1 MGDFSK
7 DVMMIAALQQQPD
20 QQQQQQPESE
30 YLLDAARKLCLAFS
44 DFLRYVE
51 PDCSEP
57 RQNLFSAVG
66 KIGEA
71 GNEVIRNIN
80 RSAGEA
86 GSLSDSHEPK
96 LQVKFTSILFCFL
109 TLNNSRFKGF
119 HCLCLHK

>member
-7 DVMMIAALQQQPD
+7 DVMMIAALQQPD
-20 QQQQQQPESE
+20 QPPAQSGNLASESE
-30 YLLDAARKLCLAFS
+30 QLLDAARRLCLAFS

-51 PDCSEP
+51 PDCTEP

-80 RSAGEA
+80 RNAGEA

-96 LQVKFTSILFCFL
+96 LQVSTHFFLFHF
-109 TLNNSRFKGF
+109 
-119 HCLCLHK
+119 